1 MKKSLLFTA
10 AVAAAALASCGTSD
24 SATGDAAQ
32 LLAQRDSL
40 ETLRSQVDAALRDV
54 NERLTELDTTAQWSN
69 VTLYGAASG
78 AFEHGFNVYGT
89 VRSDQSVSLYP
100 KARAVL
106 PKSTYVPGS
115 RSLLEPFWSS
125 STTK

>member
-10 AVAAAALASCGTSD
+10 AVAAAALTSCGTSD

-40 ETLRSQVDAALRDV
+40 ETLRSQVDVALRDV

-78 AFEHGFNVYGT
+78 
-89 VRSDQSVSLYP
+89 RI
-100 KARAVL
+100 
-106 PKSTYVPGS
+106 
-115 RSLLEPFWSS
+115 
-125 STTK
+125 